1 MVLIRGGLCSMIST
15 WMKTCPLFGVYV
27 QSEIFLLINLYPF
40 DGLLSHGDLI
50 TSTSFHACEMFCYFL
65 FDQTIDEQISN
76 KMNLVTSKQDEKTLR
91 IR

>member
-1 MVLIRGGLCSMIST
+1 MIST

-50 TSTSFHACEMFCYFL
+50 TSTSVHAKYVKCSATFYLTKPLM
-65 FDQTIDEQISN
+65 
-76 KMNLVTSKQDEKTLR
+76 SKFQRK
-91 IR
+91 